1 MDIAIEAD
9 APSFEAAEPNNIST
23 ASSGDQ
29 VFSIETTD
37 VGEAGVAAS
46 VADTTSPASEV
57 TFILHDTQ
65 SPPSAGAAAFTEP
78 NREFEVTAD
87 SITEALGIFTATLA
101 LNSQNLLLANMNIP
115 QGFVTTVFWWVEA
128 EDKAQNTAITDSDP
142 DTDGN
147 QPYVLRIDALASNI
161 TDAFT
166 GRLVGPGGGPDQGR

>member
-29 VFSIETTD
+29 VFSIEITD

-128 EDKAQNTAITDSDP
+128 EFSVFQSTQKGT
-142 DTDGN
+142 
-147 QPYVLRIDALASNI
+147 VLMGGRFGCNWDRIGANGLRWVRTSH
-161 TDAFT
+161 
-166 GRLVGPGGGPDQGR
+166 LW